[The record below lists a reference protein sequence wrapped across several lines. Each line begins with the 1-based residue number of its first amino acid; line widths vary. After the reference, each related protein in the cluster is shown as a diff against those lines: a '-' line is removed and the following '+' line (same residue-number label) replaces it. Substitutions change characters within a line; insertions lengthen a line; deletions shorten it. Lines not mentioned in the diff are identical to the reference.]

1 VKCRGRMERFFST
14 PLFIS
19 EACSSENEADL
30 MLVFV
35 TGASGFIGSAVVAE
49 LLAFGHQ
56 VLGLARSDDADRA
69 LQAAGAEV
77 QRGSLEDGESLRA
90 GAVKCDG
97 VIHLAFKPEYSR
109 FEESCA
115 VDQRAIETIG
125 KSLTGTGKPFIVPN
139 GMAGI
144 ASGRIV
150 TEEDSIPQNY
160 RFPRVSEQTA
170 LHLASQGVVASVIR
184 LPQVHNTTKQGLIT
198 GLIEMARDK
207 GVSACIG
214 EGANRWPA
222 AHVSDVARLFR
233 LALEAPEAGAKYHA
247 VAEEGIEMRLIAG
260 AISHSLAVPM
270 KSLTAEE
277 ARDHFGPLSM
287 FIGEDMPAS
296 SRATREKMRW
306 HPAGPTLIADLEKI
320 GQPGFN

>member
-1 VKCRGRMERFFST
+1 MERFLST
-14 PLFIS
+14 RLLIS
-19 EACSSENEADL
+19 EAPGSDNEADL
-30 MLVFV
+30 MRVFV
-35 TGASGFIGSAVVAE
+35 TGASGYIGSAVVAE
-49 LLAFGHQ
+49 LLAAGHR
-56 VLGLARSDDADRA
+56 VVGLARSDDADRA

-77 QRGSLEDGESLRA
+77 QRGSLEHDESLRA
-90 GAVKCDG
+90 GAAKSDG
-97 VIHLAFKPEYSR
+97 VIHLAFKPDFSR

-125 KSLTGTGKPFIVPN
+125 KSLAGTGKPFIVPN

-150 TEEDSIPQNY
+150 TEDDSIPENY
-160 RFPRVSEQTA
+160 RLPRVSEQAA

-184 LPQVHNTTKQGLIT
+184 LPQVHNATRQGLIT
-198 GLIEMARDK
+198 GLIGTARDK
-207 GVSACIG
+207 GVSAYVG

-222 AHVSDVARLFR
+222 AHVSDVAWLFR
-233 LALEAPEAGAKYHA
+233 LVLEAPEAGAKYHA
-247 VAEEGIEMRLIAG
+247 VAEEGIEMRVIAG
-260 AISHSLAVPM
+260 AISHSLGVPM
-270 KSLTAEE
+270 KPLTAEE

-296 SRATREKMRW
+296 SRMTREKMPW

-320 GQPGFN
+320 GQSRSN